1 MYQVFQ
7 WEYIPLLS
15 YTLFFGISVSE
26 STYSITCA
34 TCHLNYMGQTCQ
46 SLKERYSEH
55 I

>member
-1 MYQVFQ
+1 MYQGFQ

-15 YTLFFGISVSE
+15 DTLFFGISVSE
-26 STYSITCA
+26 STYGIICA

-46 SLKERYSEH
+46 SLKERYSER